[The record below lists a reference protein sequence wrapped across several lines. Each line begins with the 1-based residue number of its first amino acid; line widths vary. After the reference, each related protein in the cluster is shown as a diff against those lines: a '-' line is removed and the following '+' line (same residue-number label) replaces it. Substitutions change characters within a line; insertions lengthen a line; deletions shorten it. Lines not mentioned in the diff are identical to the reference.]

1 MENQKEFIKKVL
13 IISAIACFAS
23 IFWNFYRPL
32 VIAAGLI
39 GYQFYLLNKKEDEI
53 KTGYKQSQISNKRT

>member
-23 IFWNFYRPL
+23 IFWNFIVPL
-32 VIAAGLI
+32 VIAA
-39 GYQFYLLNKKEDEI
+39 
-53 KTGYKQSQISNKRT
+53 